1 MQPHSLFLLHIWK
14 IPSPAQQRLV
24 VHDQQGDLYAEA
36 LHQRP
41 KRLQKEPKRLQLRD
55 GVQPL
60 GANVRIRRGGGGGGG
75 SGGEGDWEGG

>member
-41 KRLQKEPKRLQLRD
+41 KRQQRRD
-55 GVQPL
+55 GVQPV
-60 GANVRIRRGGGGGGG
+60 GAKGLRDGEKQKRRVV
-75 SGGEGDWEGG
+75 